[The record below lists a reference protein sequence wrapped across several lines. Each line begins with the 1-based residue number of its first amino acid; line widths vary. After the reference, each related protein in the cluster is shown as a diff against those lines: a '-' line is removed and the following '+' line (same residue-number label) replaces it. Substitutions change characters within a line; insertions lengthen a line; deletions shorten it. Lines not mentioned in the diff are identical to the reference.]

1 LNSIL
6 KTSKDVTI
14 YIPHWY
20 VRAKV
25 GVENSEVFAMRPLR
39 KSLLIFLVVTVL
51 FIIVYSYI
59 FLFLMA
65 SAEGRSYS
73 IVDAVY
79 WVIATMT
86 TQGLGDIVFESGAG
100 RTFAVLVMLTG
111 IVIFFV
117 ILIPV
122 VLEPVL
128 ESVRRSLP
136 TKSKANNHVLIVGY
150 NSLVDAIIE
159 DFEERGLPYLVV
171 HDDREVIEA
180 LVERKIPCIFGDP
193 GDEVT
198 LRNAQIERA
207 NKVVLNQSDEK
218 NAIVALTAKKLTQA
232 DIISLV
238 DDMSNA
244 AYLLYAGA
252 DKVVSPKQLLGIEI
266 GYKAAMPVTHRL
278 VGATPLKGSLRIF
291 ELPILA
297 ESGINGLS
305 IEDAKIRERTG
316 ATVIGMWK
324 RAKLSFN
331 PSASE
336 IITDTTV
343 LLLIGTKKQLD
354 AAKELSMCQLD
365 GTYCAIRG
373 HYIVAGYGDVG
384 KRASKV
390 LRSNGIEHIIIDTHQ
405 GDVVGSSADRT
416 ILKQAG
422 ITEASTLLVT
432 VNNDLDAIY
441 TTLVAR
447 KLNPQIDIICRAVR
461 PQAVEK
467 LYQAG
472 ADFVLSQ
479 SVVAGQVLLKFVDPR
494 PRGTRLREVMLSEDM
509 KVVEYLPGP
518 SLIGKS
524 FEDLKIRSRTGCTV
538 VAVTANGVTTPN
550 PDPHELIPKDSVLTV
565 IGTPEQIR
573 EFKRVF
579 G

>member
-1 LNSIL
+1 MFAI
-6 KTSKDVTI
+6 KTPS
-14 YIPHWY
+14 
-20 VRAKV
+20 
-25 GVENSEVFAMRPLR
+25 
-39 KSLLIFLVVTVL
+39 KSLSIFLAATALLVV
-51 FIIVYSYI
+51 VYSFA
-59 FLFLMA
+59 FLSLMA
-65 SAEGRSYS
+65 NAEGRSYTM
-73 IVDAVY
+73 IDAIY
-79 WVIATMT
+79 WVMATMT
-86 TQGLGDIVFESGAG
+86 TQGLGDIVFVSEAG
-100 RTFAVLVMLTG
+100 RMFTVLVMLTG
-111 IVIFFV
+111 IILFFA
-117 ILIPV
+117 ILIPLV
-122 VLEPVL
+122 VTPVL
-128 ESVRRSLP
+128 LSVRRSVP

-150 NSLVDAIIE
+150 NSMVDAIIE
-159 DFEERGLPYLVV
+159 DFEERGLPYLVID
-171 HDDREVIEA
+171 DDREVVEA
-180 LVERKIPCIFGDP
+180 LVERKIPCILGDP
-193 GDEVT
+193 SEEAT

-207 NKVVLNQSDEK
+207 TKVVLNQSDEK
-218 NAIVALTAKKLTQA
+218 NAIVALAAKKLTRA
-232 DIISLV
+232 DIIGLV
-238 DDMSNA
+238 EDMSNA
-244 AYLLYAGA
+244 VYLLYAGA
-252 DKVVSPKQLLGIEI
+252 NKVVSPKQLLGIDI
-266 GYKAAMPVTHRL
+266 GYKAAMPITHRL
-278 VGATPLKGSLRIF
+278 VGATPLIGSLRIF
-291 ELPILA
+291 ELPILG

-316 ATVIGMWK
+316 ATIIGMWK
-324 RAKLSFN
+324 RAKLRFN

-354 AAKELSMCQLD
+354 AAKELSMCRLD
-365 GTYCAIRG
+365 GTYCVIRG

-384 KRASKV
+384 KRVSKV
-390 LRSNGIEHIIIDTHQ
+390 LRSNGIQHTIIDKHQ

-494 PRGTRLREVMLSEDM
+494 PIGTQLREVLLSEDM
-509 KVVEYLPGP
+509 KIVEYPPGP
-518 SLIGKS
+518 SLVGRS
-524 FEDLKIRSRTGCTV
+524 LEDLKIRSRTGCTV
-538 VAVTANGVTTPN
+538 IAVTASGTTIPN
-550 PDPHELIPKDSVLTV
+550 PEPQHVISEDSTLTV
-565 IGTPEQIR
+565 IGTREQIR

>member
-1 LNSIL
+1 M
-6 KTSKDVTI
+6 K
-14 YIPHWY
+14 
-20 VRAKV
+20 
-25 GVENSEVFAMRPLR
+25 PLR
-39 KSLLIFLVVTVL
+39 KSLLTFLLATAL
-51 FIIVYSYI
+51 FIIVYSAV

-65 SAEGRSYS
+65 SVEGRSYT
-73 IVDAVY
+73 IIDAVY

-86 TQGLGDIVFESGAG
+86 TQGLGDIVFESSVG
-100 RTFAVLVMLTG
+100 RMFAVLVMLTG
-111 IVIFFV
+111 IIIFFV

-128 ESVRRSLP
+128 ESVRRSVP

-150 NSLVDAIIE
+150 SSMVEAIIE
-159 DFEERGLPYLVV
+159 DFVERGLSYLVI
-171 HDDREVIEA
+171 HDEREVIED
-180 LVERKIPCIFGDP
+180 LVERKIPCIFGNP
-193 GDEVT
+193 TEEVT

-207 NKVVLNQSDEK
+207 SKVVLNQSDEK
-218 NAIVALTAKKLTQA
+218 NAIVALAAKKLTQA
-232 DIISLV
+232 DIIGLV
-238 DDMSNA
+238 EDMSNA

-252 DKVVSPKQLLGIEI
+252 DKVVSPKQLLGIDI
-266 GYKAAMPVTHRL
+266 GHKAAMPITHRL
-278 VGATPLKGSLRIF
+278 VGSTPLIGSLRIF
-291 ELPILA
+291 ELPILS

-316 ATVIGMWK
+316 ATIIGIWK
-324 RAKLSFN
+324 GAKINFN
-331 PSASE
+331 PLAAE
-336 IITDTTV
+336 IVTDTSV

-354 AAKELSMCQLD
+354 AAKELSMCRLD

-390 LRSNGIEHIIIDTHQ
+390 LRSNGIEHIIIDKHH

-479 SVVAGQVLLKFVDPR
+479 SVVAGQVLLKFVDPQ
-494 PRGTRLREVMLSEDM
+494 PRGTKLREILLSEDM
-509 KVVEYLPGP
+509 KVVEYPAST
-518 SLIGKS
+518 SLVGKS
-524 FEDLKIRSRTGCTV
+524 LRDVKIRSRTGCTV
-538 VAVTANGVTTPN
+538 IAVTVDGATTPN
-550 PDPHELIPKDSVLTV
+550 PDPHQVIPKDSFLTV
-565 IGTPEQIR
+565 IGTPGQIR
-573 EFKRVF
+573 EFKRIF

>member
-1 LNSIL
+1 
-6 KTSKDVTI
+6 
-14 YIPHWY
+14 
-20 VRAKV
+20 
-25 GVENSEVFAMRPLR
+25 MRPLR
-39 KSLLIFLVVTVL
+39 KSLLIFLVATVL
-51 FIIVYSYI
+51 FIIVYSYV

-73 IVDAVY
+73 IIDAVY

-86 TQGLGDIVFESGAG
+86 TQGLGDIVFASSVG
-100 RTFAVLVMLTG
+100 RIFAVFVMLTG
-111 IVIFFV
+111 IIIFFV

-128 ESVRRSLP
+128 ESVRRSVP

-180 LVERKIPCIFGDP
+180 LVERKIPCILGDP

-218 NAIVALTAKKLTQA
+218 NAIVALAAKKLTKA
-232 DIISLV
+232 VIISLV

-244 AYLLYAGA
+244 VYLLYAGA
-252 DKVVSPKQLLGIEI
+252 DRVVSPKQLLGIDI
-266 GYKAAMPVTHRL
+266 GHRAAMPVTHRL
-278 VGATPLKGSLRIF
+278 VGSTPLVGSLRIF
-291 ELPILA
+291 ELPILG
-297 ESGINGLS
+297 ESGVNGLS

-316 ATVIGMWK
+316 ATIIGMWK
-324 RAKLSFN
+324 GSKLSFN

-354 AAKELSMCQLD
+354 AAKELSMCRLD

-432 VNNDLDAIY
+432 INNDLDAIY

-494 PRGTRLREVMLSEDM
+494 PVGTQLREVMLSEDM
-509 KVVEYLPGP
+509 KVVEYPAGP
-518 SLIGKS
+518 SLVGKS
-524 FEDLKIRSRTGCTV
+524 LEDVKIRSRTGSTV
-538 VAVTANGVTTPN
+538 IAVTINGATTPN
-550 PDPHELIPKDSVLTV
+550 PDPHQVIPNDSFLTV

-573 EFKRVF
+573 EFKRIF

>member
-1 LNSIL
+1 
-6 KTSKDVTI
+6 
-14 YIPHWY
+14 
-20 VRAKV
+20 
-25 GVENSEVFAMRPLR
+25 MRPLR
-39 KSLLIFLVVTVL
+39 KSLLIFLVATVL
-51 FIIVYSYI
+51 FIIVYSYV

-73 IVDAVY
+73 IIDAVY

-86 TQGLGDIVFESGAG
+86 TQGLGDIVFKSGVG
-100 RTFAVLVMLTG
+100 KIFVVLVMLTG
-111 IVIFFV
+111 IIIFFV

-128 ESVRRSLP
+128 ESVRRSVP
-136 TKSKANNHVLIVGY
+136 TKSKAYNHVLIVGY
-150 NSLVDAIIE
+150 NSMVEAIIE
-159 DFEERGLPYLVV
+159 DFEERGLPYLVL
-171 HDDREVIEA
+171 HDEREVIEA
-180 LVERKIPCIFGDP
+180 LVERKIPCIFGDL

-198 LRNAQIERA
+198 LQNAQIGRA
-207 NKVVLNQSDEK
+207 NKVVLNQSDET
-218 NAIVALTAKKLTQA
+218 NAIVALAAKKLTQA
-232 DIISLV
+232 EIISLV

-244 AYLLYAGA
+244 VYLLYAGA
-252 DKVVSPKQLLGIEI
+252 DKVVSPKQLLGIDI
-266 GYKAAMPVTHRL
+266 GHKAAMPVTHRL
-278 VGATPLKGSLRIF
+278 VGATPLIGSLRIF
-291 ELPILA
+291 ELPILG

-324 RAKLSFN
+324 RSKLSFN

-354 AAKELSMCQLD
+354 AAKELSMCRLD

-373 HYIVAGYGDVG
+373 HYIITGYGDVG
-384 KRASKV
+384 KRASRV
-390 LRSNGIEHIIIDTHQ
+390 LRSNGIEHIIIDKNQ
-405 GDVVGSSADRT
+405 GDWLVGSSTDRT

-422 ITEASTLLVT
+422 IADASTLLVT

-472 ADFVLSQ
+472 ADYVVSQ
-479 SVVAGQVLLKFVDPR
+479 SVVAGQVLVKFVEPR
-494 PRGTRLREVMLSEDM
+494 PRGTQLREVLLSQDM
-509 KVVEYLPGP
+509 KVVEYPPGQ
-518 SLIGKS
+518 SLVGRS
-524 FEDLKIRSRTGCTV
+524 LENLKIRSRTGCTV
-538 VAVTANGVTTPN
+538 IAVTASGATIPS
-550 PDPHELIPKDSVLTV
+550 PDPHQVIPEDSFLTV
-565 IGTPEQIR
+565 IGTREQIR